1 MTERKL
7 FSLEFIDSSFIQLNL
22 RSFDGDH
29 PIRLEGI
36 SLTSSESNLHQH
48 GWFHTI
54 LIIIFGLI
62 VIIINSTVSY

>member
-7 FSLEFIDSSFIQLNL
+7 FSFEFIDSSLIQLNL
-22 RSFDGDH
+22 RHYDGDH
-29 PIRLEGI
+29 PSRLDGI

-54 LIIIFGLI
+54 FIIIFGLI
-62 VIIINSTVSY
+62 VIIININIS